1 MNIEGTRVEE
11 NVISHDGRIKLSTIV
26 NKRICETLYEMRSYY
41 PDTILCEETVDTMID
56 DLMTIWF
63 VKSFGNNKEDNI
75 IAFGLSDICDRVSI
89 PDLSECSDEI
99 MSLNSY
105 IFLPYIQR
113 PIYLP
118 CEPINRIDKYDYI
131 AYSKLKKR
139 RNNAENF

>member
-1 MNIEGTRVEE
+1 MNIEGTRVAE
-11 NVISHDGRIKLSTIV
+11 NVISHDGRMKLSTIV
-26 NKRICETLYEMRSYY
+26 NKKICETLYEMRSYY
-41 PDTILCEETVDTMID
+41 PDTILCEATVNTMVD

-89 PDLSECSDEI
+89 QDLSVYSEDI

-105 IFLPYIQR
+105 MLIADIQR

-118 CEPINRIDKYDYI
+118 CEPINRINKYDYI
-131 AYSKLKKR
+131 AYRS
-139 RNNAENF
+139 

>member
-1 MNIEGTRVEE
+1 MDVNKMSGTRIEG
-11 NVISHDGRIKLSTIV
+11 NVITCDGRIKLSNIS
-26 NKRICETLYEMRSYY
+26 NKKICETLYEIRSYY
-41 PDTILCEETVDTMID
+41 PDTILCEANVDTMID

-89 PDLSECSDEI
+89 PDLSVYSEEI

-113 PIYLP
+113 PIYLHYQ
-118 CEPINRIDKYDYI
+118 PINRYDYI
-131 AYSKLKKR
+131 AYRSLQKIR
-139 RNNAENF
+139 SDHII

>member
-1 MNIEGTRVEE
+1 MNIEGTRVAE
-11 NVISHDGRIKLSTIV
+11 NVISHDGRMKLSTIV
-26 NKRICETLYEMRSYY
+26 NKKICETLYEMRSYY
-41 PDTILCEETVDTMID
+41 PDTILCEATVNTMVD

-89 PDLSECSDEI
+89 PDLSAYSEEI

-113 PIYLP
+113 PIYLHYQ
-118 CEPINRIDKYDYI
+118 PINRYDYI
-131 AYSKLKKR
+131 AYRSLQKR
-139 RNNAENF
+139 RNNYV

>member
-1 MNIEGTRVEE
+1 MNIKGTRVEE

-26 NKRICETLYEMRSYY
+26 NKRICETLYEMRLYY
-41 PDTILCEETVDTMID
+41 PDTILFEATVDTMID

-63 VKSFGNNKEDNI
+63 VKSFGNNNEDNI

-89 PDLSECSDEI
+89 PNLSACSEEI

-105 IFLPYIQR
+105 MLIADIQR

-118 CEPINRIDKYDYI
+118 CAPINRMDKYDYI
-131 AYSKLKKR
+131 AYRNLQKR
-139 RNNAENF
+139 RNNKD

>member
-1 MNIEGTRVEE
+1 MNIEGTRVAE
-11 NVISHDGRIKLSTIV
+11 NVVSHDGRMKLSNIA
-26 NKRICETLYEMRSYY
+26 NKKICETLYEMRSYY

-63 VKSFGNNKEDNI
+63 VKSFGNNNEDNI

-89 PDLSECSDEI
+89 PNLSACSEEI

-105 IFLPYIQR
+105 MLIADIQR

-118 CEPINRIDKYDYI
+118 RAPINRMDKYD
-131 AYSKLKKR
+131 
-139 RNNAENF
+139 

>member
-11 NVISHDGRIKLSTIV
+11 NVISHDGRMKLSNIA
-26 NKRICETLYEMRSYY
+26 NKKICGSLYVMSSFY
-41 PDTILCEETVDTMID
+41 PDTVLCEATVDAMID

-89 PDLSECSDEI
+89 SDLSACSEKI

-105 IFLPYIQR
+105 MLISNTQR

-118 CEPINRIDKYDYI
+118 CQPINRYDYI
-131 AYSKLKKR
+131 AYRSLQKIR
-139 RNNAENF
+139 SDHII

>member
-1 MNIEGTRVEE
+1 MNIEGTRVAE
-11 NVISHDGRIKLSTIV
+11 NVISHDGRMKLSTIV
-26 NKRICETLYEMRSYY
+26 NKKICETLYEMRSYY
-41 PDTILCEETVDTMID
+41 PDTILCEATVNTMVD

-89 PDLSECSDEI
+89 QDLSVYSEDI

-105 IFLPYIQR
+105 MLIADIQR

-118 CEPINRIDKYDYI
+118 CEPINRINKYDYI
-131 AYSKLKKR
+131 AYRSLQKIR
-139 RNNAENF
+139 SDHII

>member
-1 MNIEGTRVEE
+1 MNIEGTRVAE
-11 NVISHDGRIKLSTIV
+11 NVISHDGRMKLSTIV
-26 NKRICETLYEMRSYY
+26 NKKICETLYEMRSYY

-118 CEPINRIDKYDYI
+118 CPPINRYDYI
-131 AYSKLKKR
+131 AYRSLQKIR
-139 RNNAENF
+139 RDYII

>member
-1 MNIEGTRVEE
+1 MNIEGTLVEE
-11 NVISHDGRIKLSTIV
+11 NVISHDGRIKLSIIE
-26 NKRICETLYEMRSYY
+26 NKRICETLYEMRLYY
-41 PDTILCEETVDTMID
+41 PDTILFEATVDTMID

-89 PDLSECSDEI
+89 PDLSVYSEEI

-113 PIYLP
+113 PIYLHYQ
-118 CEPINRIDKYDYI
+118 PINRYDYI
-131 AYSKLKKR
+131 AYRSLQKIR
-139 RNNAENF
+139 SDHII

>member
-41 PDTILCEETVDTMID
+41 PDTILCEETVDTLID

-89 PDLSECSDEI
+89 PDLSVYSEDI

-105 IFLPYIQR
+105 IFLPDIQR
-113 PIYLP
+113 PIYLHYQ
-118 CEPINRIDKYDYI
+118 PINRYDYI
-131 AYSKLKKR
+131 AYRSLQKIR
-139 RNNAENF
+139 SDYII